1 MKPLKPINLGE
12 TVRAKLPG
20 EKVWSPAE
28 CVGFAGPRSYL
39 VKTGDAVY
47 GRNRCDLLSTGK
59 LPITDQFDSPIT
71 PQSSRSDA
79 ESPGANLPPPD
90 VPESSV
96 PSVPE
101 SVPTSVEQGRQ
112 ETPSPVPSS
121 VPPTNLRRS
130 QRERRPLKR
139 FQDFKLTLNSEFC
152 SVLVYK
158 LGINRA
164 VCLCI
169 LFALFSF
176 VSGKV

>member
-1 MKPLKPINLGE
+1 MDTCPAQRLMGCRCRTLLPMSESLLRPSYPPRGYVRALAWRKWCQKNYYDRHVKPLKPINLGE
-12 TVRAKLPG
+12 SVRVRLPG

-47 GRNRCDLLSTGK
+47 LVTAVTCWAQSTGE
-59 LPITDQFDSPIT
+59 PPVTDQFDSPVT
-71 PQSSRSDA
+71 PQYSRSNA

-112 ETPSPVPSS
+112 EISIS
-121 VPPTNLRRS
+121 
-130 QRERRPLKR
+130 
-139 FQDFKLTLNSEFC
+139 C
-152 SVLVYK
+152 
-158 LGINRA
+158 
-164 VCLCI
+164 
-169 LFALFSF
+169 ALFC
-176 VSGKV
+176 VAN